1 MQLLIL
7 YVCELLYVKATQQS
21 SPEISK
27 NVYDLRS
34 DMRILYDIDMRILF
48 SHRDPFKISSIIGY

>member
-7 YVCELLYVKATQQS
+7 YVCELLYAKATQQS

-48 SHRDPFKISSIIGY
+48 SHRDPFMISSIIGY